1 MKSAYALAMEEL
13 NLRQE
18 KNKAEMEMR
27 HGEVLIK
34 VPEMAKVEAEL
45 TKEGTKLLRAVLDGG
60 RDFDKIKSEIQS
72 LQEKKKRLLNENG
85 FGEDYL
91 KDICSCEK
99 CRDTG
104 FVDGLR
110 CDCHKILINKYIAK
124 NSNLSE
130 LMRKQTF
137 ENFDMGLFDGDEKVE
152 RVMKKACLDALE
164 FSNNFDEEKSSLL
177 IMGAAGTGKTFL
189 SSCIANRALERGKT
203 VYYVSA
209 FQIFDMFEKIHFE
222 KGNTEELL
230 QTEKYINDADL
241 LIIDDLGTEFVTQFT
256 AAALFNLVNSRLIE
270 EKSTVISTNLGK
282 GELADLYSQRIA
294 SRLTGEYKVILTLGK
309 DLR

>member
-91 KDICSCEK
+91 NDICSCEK

-222 KGNTEELL
+222 K
-230 QTEKYINDADL
+230 YINDADL